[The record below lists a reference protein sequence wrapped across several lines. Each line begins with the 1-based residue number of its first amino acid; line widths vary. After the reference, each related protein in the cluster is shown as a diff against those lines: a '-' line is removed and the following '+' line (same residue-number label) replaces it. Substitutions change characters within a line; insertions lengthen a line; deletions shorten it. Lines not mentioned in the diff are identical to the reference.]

1 MTDRITV
8 PKFLGEEHFEE
19 YVCNMRTN
27 PGLKEL
33 HKTFDLAANIRKML
47 M

>member
-1 MTDRITV
+1 
-8 PKFLGEEHFEE
+8 
-19 YVCNMRTN
+19 MRTN

-47 M
+47 MWVGM